1 MENEYKIL
9 TCASYGASGSGIV
22 TDYLME
28 FDNIHNSGNF
38 EFRFLQDFGGIT
50 TLEDCLVHSHHR
62 LNSDVAIRLFKK
74 YVDYQA
80 GDLFAK
86 RYNKVFK
93 GKFKQISYDFINS
106 LVEGRWQ
113 GHWEEDQV
121 LSAKY
126 KDWLY
131 YKIWTRIKRAI
142 DFNRHYIGRYYP
154 TRDMYYSNPSYEE
167 FIAAVKTYLNNLFA
181 IIDKDHK
188 YDYLYFDQILPPD
201 NLKRYFNYF
210 DNIHVVI
217 VDRDPRDY
225 YIENVLKWGEKY
237 LPHDLDTF
245 IKVFKGLRKK
255 LSDEDQSLNVLR
267 IKMEDMIY
275 KYDEFSKKINTFI
288 GIDPTHHIFPKR
300 NFNPSVSI
308 NNTQL
313 WRKRKVDMDVIHRIE
328 DELADYCYDFE
339 NIKP

>member
-1 MENEYKIL
+1 MNNKYSIL

-28 FDNIHNSGNF
+28 FDNIHNPGNF

-80 GDLFAK
+80 GDLLAK

-93 GKFKQISYDFINS
+93 GEFKQISYNFIND
-106 LVEGRWQ
+106 LIEGQWK

-121 LSAKY
+121 LSPKY

-131 YKIWTRIKRAI
+131 YKIWTRIKRI
-142 DFNRHYIGRYYP
+142 IELNRHYIGKYYP
-154 TRDMYYSNPSYEE
+154 TRDMYFANPSYEE
-167 FIAAVKTYLNNLFA
+167 FIVAVRKYLNNLFSV
-181 IIDKDHK
+181 IDKDHK

-201 NLKRYFNYF
+201 NLKRYFQYF
-210 DNIHVVI
+210 DDIHVVV

-237 LPHDLDTF
+237 LPHDIDTF

-255 LSDEDQSLNVLR
+255 LSEEEITNNVLR
-267 IKMEDMIY
+267 VKMEDTIY
-275 KYDEFSKKINTFI
+275 KYNEFSKKIDEFI
-288 GIDPTHHIFPKR
+288 GIAPGHHVRPKQYFDPAK
-300 NFNPSVSI
+300 SI

-313 WRKRKVDMDVIHRIE
+313 WKKRHVDMDIIKRIE
-328 DELADYCYDFE
+328 DELGEYCYDFD
-339 NIKP
+339 NV

>member
-1 MENEYKIL
+1 MNNKYSIL

-28 FDNIHNSGNF
+28 FDNIHNPGNF

-80 GDLFAK
+80 GDLLAK

-93 GKFKQISYDFINS
+93 GEFKQISYNFIND
-106 LVEGRWQ
+106 LIEGQWK
-113 GHWEEDQV
+113 GHWGEDQV
-121 LSAKY
+121 LSPKY

-131 YKIWTRIKRAI
+131 YKIWTRIKRI
-142 DFNRHYIGRYYP
+142 IELNRHYIGKYYP
-154 TRDMYYSNPSYEE
+154 TRDMYFANPSYEE
-167 FIAAVKTYLNNLFA
+167 FIVAVRKYLNNLFSV
-181 IIDKDHK
+181 IDKDHK

-201 NLKRYFNYF
+201 NLKRYFQYF
-210 DNIHVVI
+210 DDIHVVV

-237 LPHDLDTF
+237 LPHDIDTF

-255 LSDEDQSLNVLR
+255 LSEEEITNNVLR
-267 IKMEDMIY
+267 VKMEDTIY
-275 KYDEFSKKINTFI
+275 KYNEFSKKIDEFI
-288 GIDPTHHIFPKR
+288 GIAPGHHVRPKQYFDPAK
-300 NFNPSVSI
+300 SI

-313 WRKRKVDMDVIHRIE
+313 WKKRHVDMDIIKRIE
-328 DELADYCYDFE
+328 DELGEYCYDFD
-339 NIKP
+339 NV

>member
-1 MENEYKIL
+1 MNNKYSIL

-28 FDNIHNSGNF
+28 FDNIHNPGNF

-80 GDLFAK
+80 GDLLAK

-93 GKFKQISYDFINS
+93 GEFKQISYNFIND
-106 LVEGRWQ
+106 LIEGQWK

-121 LSAKY
+121 LSPKY

-131 YKIWTRIKRAI
+131 YKIWTRIKRI
-142 DFNRHYIGRYYP
+142 IELNRNYIGKYYP
-154 TRDMYYSNPSYEE
+154 TRDMYFANPSYEE
-167 FIAAVKTYLNNLFA
+167 FIVAVRKYLNNLFSV
-181 IIDKDHK
+181 IDKDHK

-201 NLKRYFNYF
+201 NLKRYFQYF
-210 DNIHVVI
+210 DDIHVVV

-225 YIENVLKWGEKY
+225 YIENVIKWGEKY
-237 LPHDLDTF
+237 LPHDIDTF

-255 LSDEDQSLNVLR
+255 LSEEEITNNVLR
-267 IKMEDMIY
+267 VKMEDTIY
-275 KYDEFSKKINTFI
+275 KYNEFSKKIDEFI
-288 GIDPTHHIFPKR
+288 GIAPGHHVSPKQYFDPAK
-300 NFNPSVSI
+300 SI

-313 WRKRKVDMDVIHRIE
+313 WKKRHVDMDIIKRIE
-328 DELADYCYDFE
+328 DELGEYCYDFD
-339 NIKP
+339 NV

>member
-1 MENEYKIL
+1 MNNKYSIL

-28 FDNIHNSGNF
+28 FDNIHNPGNF

-80 GDLFAK
+80 GDLLAK

-93 GKFKQISYDFINS
+93 GEFKQISYNFIND
-106 LVEGRWQ
+106 LIEGQWK

-121 LSAKY
+121 LSPKY

-131 YKIWTRIKRAI
+131 YKIWTRIKRI
-142 DFNRHYIGRYYP
+142 IELNRHYIGKYYP
-154 TRDMYYSNPSYEE
+154 TRDMYFANPSYEE
-167 FIAAVKTYLNNLFA
+167 FIVAVRKYLNNLFSV
-181 IIDKDHK
+181 IDKDHK

-201 NLKRYFNYF
+201 NLKRYFQYF
-210 DNIHVVI
+210 DDIHVVV

-225 YIENVLKWGEKY
+225 YIENVIKWGVKY
-237 LPHDLDTF
+237 LPHDIDTF
-245 IKVFKGLRKK
+245 IKVYKGLRKK
-255 LSDEDQSLNVLR
+255 LSEEEITNNVLR
-267 IKMEDMIY
+267 VKMEDTIY
-275 KYDEFSKKINTFI
+275 KYNEFSKKIDEFI
-288 GIDPTHHIFPKR
+288 GIAPGHHVSPKQYFDPAK
-300 NFNPSVSI
+300 SI

-313 WRKRKVDMDVIHRIE
+313 WKKRHVDMDIIKRIE
-328 DELADYCYDFE
+328 DELGEYCYDFD
-339 NIKP
+339 NV

>member
-1 MENEYKIL
+1 MNNKYSIL

-28 FDNIHNSGNF
+28 FDNIHNPGNL

-80 GDLFAK
+80 GDLLAK

-93 GKFKQISYDFINS
+93 GEFKQISYNFIND
-106 LVEGRWQ
+106 LIEGQWK

-121 LSAKY
+121 LSPKY

-131 YKIWTRIKRAI
+131 YKIWTRIKRI
-142 DFNRHYIGRYYP
+142 IELNRHYIGKYYP
-154 TRDMYYSNPSYEE
+154 TRDMYFANPSYEE
-167 FIAAVKTYLNNLFA
+167 FIVAVRKYLNNLFSV
-181 IIDKDHK
+181 IDKDHK

-201 NLKRYFNYF
+201 NLKRYFQYF
-210 DNIHVVI
+210 DDIHVVV

-237 LPHDLDTF
+237 LPHDIDTF

-255 LSDEDQSLNVLR
+255 LSEEEITNNVLR
-267 IKMEDMIY
+267 VKMEDTIY
-275 KYDEFSKKINTFI
+275 KYNEFSKKIDEFI
-288 GIDPTHHIFPKR
+288 GIAPGHHVRPKQYFDPAK
-300 NFNPSVSI
+300 SI

-313 WRKRKVDMDVIHRIE
+313 WKKRHVDMDIIKRIE
-328 DELADYCYDFE
+328 DELGEYCYDFD
-339 NIKP
+339 NV

>member
-1 MENEYKIL
+1 MNNKYSIL

-28 FDNIHNSGNF
+28 FDNIHNPGNF

-80 GDLFAK
+80 GDLLAK

-93 GKFKQISYDFINS
+93 GEFKQISYNFIND
-106 LVEGRWQ
+106 LIEGQWK

-121 LSAKY
+121 LSPKY

-131 YKIWTRIKRAI
+131 YKIWTRIKRI
-142 DFNRHYIGRYYP
+142 IELNRHYIGKYYP
-154 TRDMYYSNPSYEE
+154 TRDMYFANPSYEE
-167 FIAAVKTYLNNLFA
+167 FIVAVRKYLNNLFSV
-181 IIDKDHK
+181 IDKDHK

-201 NLKRYFNYF
+201 NLKRYFQYF
-210 DNIHVVI
+210 DDIHVVV

-225 YIENVLKWGEKY
+225 YIENVLKWGVKY
-237 LPHDLDTF
+237 LPHDIDTF

-255 LSDEDQSLNVLR
+255 LSEEEITNNVLR
-267 IKMEDMIY
+267 VKMEDTIY
-275 KYDEFSKKINTFI
+275 KYNEFSKKIDEFI
-288 GIDPTHHIFPKR
+288 GIAPGHHVRPKQYFDPAK
-300 NFNPSVSI
+300 SI

-313 WRKRKVDMDVIHRIE
+313 WKKRHVDMDIIKRIE
-328 DELADYCYDFE
+328 DELGEYCYDFD
-339 NIKP
+339 NV

>member
-1 MENEYKIL
+1 MNNKYSIL

-28 FDNIHNSGNF
+28 FDNIHNPGNF

-80 GDLFAK
+80 GDLLAK

-93 GKFKQISYDFINS
+93 GEFKQISYNFIND
-106 LVEGRWQ
+106 LIEGQWK

-121 LSAKY
+121 LSPKY

-131 YKIWTRIKRAI
+131 YKIWTRIKRI
-142 DFNRHYIGRYYP
+142 IELNRHYIGKYYP
-154 TRDMYYSNPSYEE
+154 TRDMYFANPSYEE
-167 FIAAVKTYLNNLFA
+167 FIVAVRKYLNNLFSV
-181 IIDKDHK
+181 IDKDHK

-201 NLKRYFNYF
+201 NLKRYFQYF
-210 DNIHVVI
+210 DDIHVVV

-225 YIENVLKWGEKY
+225 YIENVIKWGEKY
-237 LPHDLDTF
+237 LPHDIDTF

-255 LSDEDQSLNVLR
+255 LSEEEITNNVLR
-267 IKMEDMIY
+267 VKMEDTIY
-275 KYDEFSKKINTFI
+275 KYNEFSKKIDEFI
-288 GIDPTHHIFPKR
+288 GIAPGHHVSPKQYFDPAK
-300 NFNPSVSI
+300 SI

-313 WRKRKVDMDVIHRIE
+313 WKKRHVDMDIIKRIE
-328 DELADYCYDFE
+328 DELGEYCYDFD
-339 NIKP
+339 NV

>member
-1 MENEYKIL
+1 MNNKYSIL

-28 FDNIHNSGNF
+28 FDNIHNPGNF

-80 GDLFAK
+80 GDLLAK

-93 GKFKQISYDFINS
+93 GEFKQISYNFIND
-106 LVEGRWQ
+106 LIEGQWK

-121 LSAKY
+121 LSPKY

-131 YKIWTRIKRAI
+131 YKIWTRIKRI
-142 DFNRHYIGRYYP
+142 IELNRHYIGKYYP
-154 TRDMYYSNPSYEE
+154 TRDMYFANPSYEE
-167 FIAAVKTYLNNLFA
+167 FIVAVRKYLNNLFSV
-181 IIDKDHK
+181 IDKDHK

-201 NLKRYFNYF
+201 NLKRYFQYF
-210 DNIHVVI
+210 DDIHVVV

-225 YIENVLKWGEKY
+225 YIENVIKWGEKY
-237 LPHDLDTF
+237 LPHDIDTF

-255 LSDEDQSLNVLR
+255 LSEEEITNNVLR
-267 IKMEDMIY
+267 VKMEDTIY
-275 KYDEFSKKINTFI
+275 KYNEFSKKIDEFI
-288 GIDPTHHIFPKR
+288 GIAPGHHVRPKQYFDPAK
-300 NFNPSVSI
+300 SI

-313 WRKRKVDMDVIHRIE
+313 WKKRHVDMDIIKRIE
-328 DELADYCYDFE
+328 DELGEYCYDFD
-339 NIKP
+339 NV

>member
-1 MENEYKIL
+1 MNNKYSIL

-28 FDNIHNSGNF
+28 FDNIHNPGNF

-80 GDLFAK
+80 GDLLAK

-93 GKFKQISYDFINS
+93 GEFKQISYNFIND
-106 LVEGRWQ
+106 LIEGQWK

-121 LSAKY
+121 LSPKY

-131 YKIWTRIKRAI
+131 YKIWTRIKRI
-142 DFNRHYIGRYYP
+142 IELNRHYIGKYYP
-154 TRDMYYSNPSYEE
+154 TRDMYFANPSYEE
-167 FIAAVKTYLNNLFA
+167 FIVAVRKYLNNLFSV
-181 IIDKDHK
+181 IDKDHK

-201 NLKRYFNYF
+201 NLKRYFQYF
-210 DNIHVVI
+210 DDIHVVV

-225 YIENVLKWGEKY
+225 YIENVIKWGEKY
-237 LPHDLDTF
+237 LPHDIDTF
-245 IKVFKGLRKK
+245 IKVYKGLRKK
-255 LSDEDQSLNVLR
+255 LSEEEITNNVLR
-267 IKMEDMIY
+267 VKMEDTIY
-275 KYDEFSKKINTFI
+275 KYNEFSKKIDEFI
-288 GIDPTHHIFPKR
+288 GIAPGHHVSPKQYFDPAK
-300 NFNPSVSI
+300 SI

-313 WRKRKVDMDVIHRIE
+313 WKKRHVDMDIIKRIE
-328 DELADYCYDFE
+328 DELGEYCYDFD
-339 NIKP
+339 NV

>member
-1 MENEYKIL
+1 MDDKYSIL

-28 FDNIHNSGNF
+28 FDNIHNPGNF

-80 GDLFAK
+80 GDLLAK

-93 GKFKQISYDFINS
+93 GEFKQISYNFIND
-106 LVEGRWQ
+106 LIEGQWK

-121 LSAKY
+121 LSPKY

-131 YKIWTRIKRAI
+131 YKIWTRIKRI
-142 DFNRHYIGRYYP
+142 IELNRHYIGKYYP
-154 TRDMYYSNPSYEE
+154 TRDMYFANPSYEE
-167 FIAAVKTYLNNLFA
+167 FIVAVRKYLNNLFSV
-181 IIDKDHK
+181 IDKDHK

-201 NLKRYFNYF
+201 NLKRYFKYF
-210 DNIHVVI
+210 DDIHVVV

-225 YIENVLKWGEKY
+225 YIENVMKWGEKY
-237 LPHDLDTF
+237 LPHDIDTF

-255 LSDEDQSLNVLR
+255 LSEEEITNNVLR
-267 IKMEDMIY
+267 VKMEDTIY
-275 KYDEFSKKINTFI
+275 KYNEFSKKIDDFI
-288 GIDPTHHIFPKR
+288 GIAPGHHVRPKQYFDPAK
-300 NFNPSVSI
+300 SI

-313 WRKRKVDMDVIHRIE
+313 WKKRHVDMDIIKRIE
-328 DELADYCYDFE
+328 DELGEYCYDFD
-339 NIKP
+339 NV

>member
-1 MENEYKIL
+1 MDNKYSIL

-28 FDNIHNSGNF
+28 FDNIHNPGNF

-80 GDLFAK
+80 GDLLAK

-93 GKFKQISYDFINS
+93 GEFKQISYNFIND
-106 LVEGRWQ
+106 LIEGQWK

-121 LSAKY
+121 LSPKY

-131 YKIWTRIKRAI
+131 YKIWTRIKRI
-142 DFNRHYIGRYYP
+142 IELNRHYIGKYYP
-154 TRDMYYSNPSYEE
+154 TRDMYFANPSYEE
-167 FIAAVKTYLNNLFA
+167 FIVAVRKYLNNLFSV
-181 IIDKDHK
+181 IDKDHK

-201 NLKRYFNYF
+201 NLKRYFKYF
-210 DNIHVVI
+210 DDIHVVV

-225 YIENVLKWGEKY
+225 YIENVMKWGEKY
-237 LPHDLDTF
+237 LPHDIDTF

-255 LSDEDQSLNVLR
+255 LSEEEITNNVLR
-267 IKMEDMIY
+267 VKMEDTIY
-275 KYDEFSKKINTFI
+275 KYNEFSKKIDDFI
-288 GIDPTHHIFPKR
+288 GIAPGHHVRPKQYFDPAR
-300 NFNPSVSI
+300 SI

-313 WRKRKVDMDVIHRIE
+313 WKKRHVDMDIIKRIE
-328 DELADYCYDFE
+328 DELGEYCYDFD
-339 NIKP
+339 NV

>member
-1 MENEYKIL
+1 MNNKYSIL

-28 FDNIHNSGNF
+28 FDNIHNPGNF

-80 GDLFAK
+80 GDLLAK

-93 GKFKQISYDFINS
+93 GEFKQISYNFIND
-106 LVEGRWQ
+106 LIEGQWK

-121 LSAKY
+121 LSPKY

-131 YKIWTRIKRAI
+131 YKIWTRIKRI
-142 DFNRHYIGRYYP
+142 IELNRHYIGKYYP
-154 TRDMYYSNPSYEE
+154 TRDMYFANPSYEE
-167 FIAAVKTYLNNLFA
+167 FIVAVRKYLNNLFSV
-181 IIDKDHK
+181 IDKDHK

-201 NLKRYFNYF
+201 NLKRYFQYF
-210 DNIHVVI
+210 DDIHVVV

-225 YIENVLKWGEKY
+225 YIENVIKWGEKY
-237 LPHDLDTF
+237 LPHDIDTF

-255 LSDEDQSLNVLR
+255 LSEEEITNNVLR
-267 IKMEDMIY
+267 VKMEDTIY
-275 KYDEFSKKINTFI
+275 KYNEFSKKIDEFI
-288 GIDPTHHIFPKR
+288 GIAPGHHVRPKQYFDPAK
-300 NFNPSVSI
+300 SI

-313 WRKRKVDMDVIHRIE
+313 WKKRHVDMDIIKRIE
-328 DELADYCYDFE
+328 DELGEFD
-339 NIKP
+339 NV

>member
-1 MENEYKIL
+1 MDNKYSIL

-28 FDNIHNSGNF
+28 FDNIHNPGNF

-80 GDLFAK
+80 GDLLAK

-93 GKFKQISYDFINS
+93 GEFKQISYNFIND
-106 LVEGRWQ
+106 LIEGQWK

-121 LSAKY
+121 LSPKY

-131 YKIWTRIKRAI
+131 YKIWTRIKRI
-142 DFNRHYIGRYYP
+142 IELNRHYIGKYYP
-154 TRDMYYSNPSYEE
+154 TRDMYFANPSYEE
-167 FIAAVKTYLNNLFA
+167 FIVAVRKYLNNLFSV
-181 IIDKDHK
+181 IDKDHK

-201 NLKRYFNYF
+201 NLKRYFKYF
-210 DNIHVVI
+210 DDIHVVV

-225 YIENVLKWGEKY
+225 YIENVMKWGEKY
-237 LPHDLDTF
+237 LPHDIDTF

-255 LSDEDQSLNVLR
+255 LSEEEITNNVLR
-267 IKMEDMIY
+267 VKMEDTIY
-275 KYDEFSKKINTFI
+275 KYNEFSKKIDDFI
-288 GIDPTHHIFPKR
+288 GIAPGHHVRPKQYFDPAK
-300 NFNPSVSI
+300 SI

-313 WRKRKVDMDVIHRIE
+313 WKKRHVDMDIIKRIE
-328 DELADYCYDFE
+328 DELGEYCYDFD
-339 NIKP
+339 NV

>member
-1 MENEYKIL
+1 MNNKYSIL

-28 FDNIHNSGNF
+28 FDNIHNPGNF

-80 GDLFAK
+80 GNLLAK

-93 GKFKQISYDFINS
+93 GEFKQISYNFIND
-106 LVEGRWQ
+106 LIEGQWKGQ
-113 GHWEEDQV
+113 WEEDQV
-121 LSAKY
+121 LSPKY

-131 YKIWTRIKRAI
+131 YKIWTRIKRI
-142 DFNRHYIGRYYP
+142 IELNRNYIGKYYP
-154 TRDMYYSNPSYEE
+154 TRDMYFANPSYEE
-167 FIAAVKTYLNNLFA
+167 FIVAVRKYLNNLFSV
-181 IIDKDHK
+181 IDKDHK

-201 NLKRYFNYF
+201 NLKRYFQYF
-210 DNIHVVI
+210 DDIHVVV

-225 YIENVLKWGEKY
+225 YIENVIKWGEKY
-237 LPHDLDTF
+237 LPHDIDTF

-255 LSDEDQSLNVLR
+255 LSEEEITNNVLR
-267 IKMEDMIY
+267 VKMEDTIY
-275 KYDEFSKKINTFI
+275 KYNEFSKKIDEFI
-288 GIDPTHHIFPKR
+288 GIAPGHHVSPKQYFDPAK
-300 NFNPSVSI
+300 SI

-313 WRKRKVDMDVIHRIE
+313 WKKRHVDMDIIKRIE
-328 DELADYCYDFE
+328 DELGEYCYDFD
-339 NIKP
+339 NV

>member
-1 MENEYKIL
+1 MNNKYSIL

-28 FDNIHNSGNF
+28 FDNIHNPGNF

-80 GDLFAK
+80 GDLLAK

-93 GKFKQISYDFINS
+93 GEFKQISYNFIND
-106 LVEGRWQ
+106 LIEGQWK

-121 LSAKY
+121 LSPKY

-131 YKIWTRIKRAI
+131 YKIWTRIKRI
-142 DFNRHYIGRYYP
+142 IELNRHYIGKYYP
-154 TRDMYYSNPSYEE
+154 TRDMYFANPSYEE
-167 FIAAVKTYLNNLFA
+167 FIVAVRKYLNNLFSV
-181 IIDKDHK
+181 IDKDHK

-201 NLKRYFNYF
+201 NLKRYFQYF
-210 DNIHVVI
+210 DDIHVVV

-225 YIENVLKWGEKY
+225 YIENVIKWGEKY
-237 LPHDLDTF
+237 LPHDIDTF
-245 IKVFKGLRKK
+245 IKVYKGLRKK
-255 LSDEDQSLNVLR
+255 LSEEEITNNVLR
-267 IKMEDMIY
+267 VKMEDTIY
-275 KYDEFSKKINTFI
+275 KYNEFSKKIDEFI
-288 GIDPTHHIFPKR
+288 GIAPGHHVSPKQYFDPAK
-300 NFNPSVSI
+300 SI
-308 NNTQL
+308 NNMQL
-313 WRKRKVDMDVIHRIE
+313 WKKRHVDMDIIKRIE
-328 DELADYCYDFE
+328 DELGEYCYDFD
-339 NIKP
+339 NV